1 MKFVVAKYI
10 TTIGKTD
17 NLYNMVWGNIEHKLV
32 NITLIHTRGNK
43 IQADKILCINRITSY
58 RMMNKRV
65 KTKKTT

>member
-43 IQADKILCINRITSY
+43 IQADKILYINRITSY
-58 RMMNKRV
+58 
-65 KTKKTT
+65 

>member
-1 MKFVVAKYI
+1 
-10 TTIGKTD
+10 
-17 NLYNMVWGNIEHKLV
+17 MVRGNIEHKLV

-43 IQADKILCINRITSY
+43 IQADKILCINRITAY